1 MMGDDDWVIPTTKT
15 KNKAGKTPLEIA
27 SAPKKNKASTYN
39 NNKVNME
46 VSMESK
52 VREELLISLGEWGMS
67 VGTRDGHVKF
77 KRIAIEEALVNL
89 HVKKKPFNY
98 KIMRTENFPTDM
110 NEAYE
115 HILRQEDLPDD
126 KIYAHIDTLEMEGF
140 LNPFWRRYDRRLKF
154 MTYERTPEYH
164 DFTNASLDPLKRFQ
178 FRPTTKTDLLFKR
191 WFVTEA
197 GGNASDLGMV
207 FETAIACH
215 ALQYESCYNCE
226 GQNTL
231 RWNGGSGAS
240 WQDLICVMCEC
251 MYEVKTKANMEKVSK
266 SFDRN
271 RISGGSFSSFWKLN
285 NSKRPGQKMF
295 LVILPRTSTLNRRKG
310 QRGYPVHIAEIAH
323 VLPQAY
329 INTFNETMSKTS
341 GMRFK
346 STISVKEGTQA
357 RWFDLP
363 LFDWKKS
370 TMRDIKER
378 VFVDRF
384 SRKRY
389 AELDE
394 QYFGNHKETIMEGL
408 ENLKIGDHETNTE
421 GVEILNIVPDDW
433 EDSLIITDSAK
444 VKDIE
449 MIARVETV
457 EVEDGGGA
465 HQGRS
470 GGDDHQGGGG
480 SGRYGDDR
488 SGCGALGRRS
498 AKERT
503 DCRPCGT
510 SVIISSGTGVII
522 SKNDGMIHVESKDQ
536 KNSRIQREEA
546 RIEKKKRRN
555 ARKINIISGEQKC
568 AEEATSKTVTGEAE
582 AAAKAKKAAAKT
594 KKATAK
600 ANTKKAAKKA
610 AAKAKKVTEEAEAAA
625 LAKNVCLA
633 SNARI
638 EKKKREEEEK
648 RLAKQKC
655 AEEAAAKKATEE
667 SEATATEKKAAAK
680 A

>member
-1 MMGDDDWVIPTTKT
+1 M
-15 KNKAGKTPLEIA
+15 
-27 SAPKKNKASTYN
+27 
-39 NNKVNME
+39 
-46 VSMESK
+46 
-52 VREELLISLGEWGMS
+52 
-67 VGTRDGHVKF
+67 
-77 KRIAIEEALVNL
+77 NL

-98 KIMRTENFPTDM
+98 KILRTEKFPTDV

-115 HILRQEDLPDD
+115 HILRHEDLPDD
-126 KIYAHIDTLEMEGF
+126 MIY
-140 LNPFWRRYDRRLKF
+140 
-154 MTYERTPEYH
+154 
-164 DFTNASLDPLKRFQ
+164 ASLDPLSRFQ
-178 FRPTTKTDLLFKR
+178 FRPTTKTDLLFQQ
-191 WFVTEA
+191 WFVTSV
-197 GGNASDLGMV
+197 GGNASDLEML
-207 FETAIACH
+207 FEAAIACH
-215 ALQYESCYNCE
+215 ALLRESYYNCK
-226 GQNTL
+226 GQQTL

-240 WQDLICVMCEC
+240 WQDLICIKCEC
-251 MYEVKTKANMEKVSK
+251 MYEVKTKADMEKVSK
-266 SFDRN
+266 SFYHN
-271 RISGGSFSSFWKLN
+271 EISGGSFSSFWKLN

-346 STISVKEGTQA
+346 STIFVKEGTQA

-363 LFDWKKS
+363 VFDWKKS

-394 QYFGNHKETIMEGL
+394 QYFGNHEETITEDL
-408 ENLKIGDHETNTE
+408 ENLNIGDHETNTE

-433 EDSLIITDSAK
+433 EDSLIITDSASFMPL
-444 VKDIE
+444 IE
-449 MIARVETV
+449 ADRGSRISPSVVHTATDTLVAKAASTRGERYRDDRQGG
-457 EVEDGGGA
+457 DGGGGRYGGA
-465 HQGRS
+465 RQGRS

-522 SKNDGMIHVESKDQ
+522 SKKDGMIHVESKDQ
-536 KNSRIQREEA
+536 KNSRMQREEA

-638 EKKKREEEEK
+638 EKKNCEEEEK

-667 SEATATEKKAAAK
+667 SEATATEKKAAAR